1 MKCVSH
7 TAVSHRVSLPPH
19 IQAIVF
25 SELKPRGQKML
36 VWNIKEGECVCFC
49 VLSHSS
55 FTCWPYF
62 WTLSLLT
69 YTPSLLLRA
78 ETCFS
83 NSKHFGGPE
92 CCSECRWQE
101 SRKKGHPPSDAAMYA
116 SISSNLLHTSTRPE
130 PLSSQWGL
138 VSEVCGICFLFLIS
152 KRISEV
158 DGSSCHPEEAF
169 TLLKSYGQ
177 TSFLM
182 ALPPLAPLKRKTCTC
197 YLPDRS
203 WQRFYGRSSLDDHD
217 MMRLMVKSCFQSWVG
232 LVCVH
237 LSTTLVPH
245 TEKLT
250 RTAWF
255 GWKMWLLGFGVWQG
269 FKFHNEEQVCH

>member
-7 TAVSHRVSLPPH
+7 TAVSQRVSLPPH

-78 ETCFS
+78 ETCFP

-101 SRKKGHPPSDAAMYA
+101 SRKKGHPTFRYCNVCQHLFQSFTYKHTTWATFFTMRACFWGMWDLLPLPYLQKDLWGWWIFMPPRRSIYSIKKLWPDIIFNGTAP
-116 SISSNLLHTSTRPE
+116 ISSP
-130 PLSSQWGL
+130 
-138 VSEVCGICFLFLIS
+138 
-152 KRISEV
+152 
-158 DGSSCHPEEAF
+158 
-169 TLLKSYGQ
+169 
-177 TSFLM
+177 
-182 ALPPLAPLKRKTCTC
+182 
-197 YLPDRS
+197 
-203 WQRFYGRSSLDDHD
+203 
-217 MMRLMVKSCFQSWVG
+217 
-232 LVCVH
+232 
-237 LSTTLVPH
+237 
-245 TEKLT
+245 
-250 RTAWF
+250 
-255 GWKMWLLGFGVWQG
+255 
-269 FKFHNEEQVCH
+269 

>member
-1 MKCVSH
+1 MYKWWDHPKLIFTCPEDELWDRSGVEEKEMKCVSH
-7 TAVSHRVSLPPH
+7 TAVAQRVSLPPH

-25 SELKPRGQKML
+25 SELKQRGQKML
-36 VWNIKEGECVCFC
+36 VWNIKEGGCVCFC

-78 ETCFS
+78 ETCFP
-83 NSKHFGGPE
+83 NSSTLEG
-92 CCSECRWQE
+92 RNVARNVTD
-101 SRKKGHPPSDAAMYA
+101 RKAGRRVTPPSDTAMYA
-116 SISSNLLHTSTRPE
+116 SISSNLLHTSTWPE

-182 ALPPLAPLKRKTCTC
+182 ALPPLAPLKCKT
-197 YLPDRS
+197 LHMLLA
-203 WQRFYGRSSLDDHD
+203 WQ
-217 MMRLMVKSCFQSWVG
+217 
-232 LVCVH
+232 
-237 LSTTLVPH
+237 
-245 TEKLT
+245 ELT
-250 RTAWF
+250 AVLW
-255 GWKMWLLGFGVWQG
+255 
-269 FKFHNEEQVCH
+269 